1 MVDTWHVA
9 SVTGPLGWGR
19 CGFTNQRRYQCNTD
33 VPFGT
38 RVDDSLYHHLRGW
51 LSADAI
57 LFRPM
62 GALMVLSSAARVVS
76 IKLYMSCWED
86 HIHTKWCILSSYL
99 QPSTSFLYKLIS
111 FASRSLLQ
119 IAARW
124 NWSLFFW
131 ALQLT
136 ALHPTSTIFLEE
148 PKPQL
153 PVTAVVDSP
162 FAATRHSAGVVKNYG
177 YALAPKI
184 VAPHLKE
191 LLDDPMVGS
200 LMGWFMSLASP
211 HY

>member
-124 NWSLFFW
+124 NWSLFFLGV
-131 ALQLT
+131 AAHSPPSDLNHIPGRTQ
-136 ALHPTSTIFLEE
+136 AST
-148 PKPQL
+148 P
-153 PVTAVVDSP
+153 S
-162 FAATRHSAGVVKNYG
+162 HSSCWQPLRR
-177 YALAPKI
+177 YA
-184 VAPHLKE
+184 
-191 LLDDPMVGS
+191 S
-200 LMGWFMSLASP
+200 
-211 HY
+211 